1 VDGKKKG
8 VFMDLFQAIKDRRS
22 CRNYLAEAIS
32 DNVIESIL
40 EAGTWAPSPLNM
52 QPWEFIV
59 ITSSDVKEMIF
70 TEAERC
76 RRWALEKSGWKWL
89 DSYNVDFLK
98 QAPVIIAVVG
108 DPKKTGVDMFMEEGI
123 VGYQA
128 ACAAAIQNIHLAA
141 HSFGLG
147 SLWFT
152 LFDKK
157 ALRGILEISDE
168 KTPLAIVLL
177 GKPGASPTAMPR
189 KSITDK
195 TRYIR

>member
-1 VDGKKKG
+1 
-8 VFMDLFQAIKDRRS
+8 MDLFEAIKGRRS
-22 CRNYLAEAIS
+22 CRYYLQEAID

-52 QPWEFIV
+52 QGWEFIV
-59 ITSSDVKEMIF
+59 ITSSDVKERVF
-70 TEAERC
+70 DEAERC

-89 DSYNVDFLK
+89 DSYQVDFLK
-98 QAPVIIAVVG
+98 QAPVMIVVVG
-108 DPKKTGVDMFMEEGI
+108 DPKKTGVDMFMDEGMA
-123 VGYQA
+123 GYQA
-128 ACAAAIQNIHLAA
+128 ACAAAIQNMHLAA

-168 KTPLAIVLL
+168 KTPLALVLL
-177 GKPGASPTAMPR
+177 GKPGAEPTTMPR
-189 KSITDK
+189 KNVKDK

>member
-1 VDGKKKG
+1 
-8 VFMDLFQAIKDRRS
+8 MDLFEAIKGRRS
-22 CRNYLAEAIS
+22 CRYYLPEAI
-32 DNVIESIL
+32 DDTMLESIL

-52 QPWEFIV
+52 QGWEFIV
-59 ITSSDVKEMIF
+59 ITSSDVKERVF
-70 TEAERC
+70 DEAERC

-89 DSYNVDFLK
+89 DSYQVDFLK
-98 QAPVIIAVVG
+98 QAPVMIVVVG
-108 DPKKTGVDMFMEEGI
+108 DPKKTGVDMFMDEGMA
-123 VGYQA
+123 GYQA

-168 KTPLAIVLL
+168 KTPLALVLT
-177 GKPGASPTAMPR
+177 GKTWGRAHGYAE
-189 KSITDK
+189 KECK
-195 TRYIR
+195 GQN